1 MKRDFITSRHRLT
14 NTLLRRNDRK
24 KKEKRK
30 KERKKGRKEGRKKGK
45 KKNGKR
51 KNKNRFT
58 LFLSGELSMHF
69 NRISRH
75 LRGKGEGKGW
85 SSMRGLE
92 AGRRTM

>member
-1 MKRDFITSRHRLT
+1 MGK
-14 NTLLRRNDRK
+14 
-24 KKEKRK
+24 KRK
-30 KERKKGRKEGRKKGK
+30 KERKKGRKEGRKKEREEK
-45 KKNGKR
+45 EW

-75 LRGKGEGKGW
+75 LRGKGKGRGW